1 MISFCMLFAAK
12 SVKIGQYVGIAMA
25 MVNINVLTKAV
36 VNTFILKR
44 GSGFNCSRK
53 SGCMI
58 ICPN

>member
-12 SVKIGQYVGIAMA
+12 WGQYVCIATA
-25 MVNINVLTKAV
+25 MVNINILTKAV